1 MRLEGKHLSF
11 QYDNGN
17 RKILNNV
24 SLFLESGERL
34 GMAAPSGFGKTTCCK
49 ILSGYEKPDS
59 GQVLLDG
66 RPLSAYRGYCPV
78 QMIWQHPELS
88 VNPKKRMKEVLK
100 EGDHVDDYIIQELG
114 IEKEWMNRFPG
125 ELSAGEL
132 QRFCIARAMGK
143 RTKFLLA
150 DEITAMLD
158 MITQSQIWRFLI
170 RESKRREIGILV
182 VSHSEELLKQ
192 VCTRR
197 FSFSS

>member
-78 QMIWQHPELS
+78 QMVWQHPELS